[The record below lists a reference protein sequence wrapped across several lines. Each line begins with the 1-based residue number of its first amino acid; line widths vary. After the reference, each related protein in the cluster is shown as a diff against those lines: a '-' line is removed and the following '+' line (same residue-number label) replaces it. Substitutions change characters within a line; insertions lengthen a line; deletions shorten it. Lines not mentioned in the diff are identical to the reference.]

1 MTFNR
6 TMFILLY
13 NNKSNIDKPKP
24 NEAMSTFNT
33 NKYFTEKE
41 IKEFK
46 AESFNYPFLIVEKEQ
61 NQVIQITE
69 VISLSGMEENDGTP
83 TEISMQVHT
92 KGKEGNEMKSL
103 RYKLVGSLEQH
114 TRKGNMYA

>member
-1 MTFNR
+1 VY
-6 TMFILLY
+6 IIVL
-13 NNKSNIDKPKP
+13 NKSNIDKTKP
-24 NEAMSTFNT
+24 NEAMSISNT

-46 AESFNYPFLIVEKEQ
+46 AASFNYPFLIVEKEQ

-69 VISLSGMEENDGTP
+69 VVSLSGMEENDGTP